1 MCFCFFPGFHIPYNF
16 IPDHIKRVG
25 MTSEQGVALISISS
39 ISNCVSRVV
48 VGWIGDRSWSD
59 NIMLNGC
66 VLILGGASTIFVE
79 WYNSFGLMI
88 SYSIV
93 IGCVIG
99 KHSLLQICSIMDE
112 IFIRNFFFLHFVK
125 HTYFVIL
132 CL

>member
-1 MCFCFFPGFHIPYNF
+1 
-16 IPDHIKRVG
+16 

-99 KHSLLQICSIMDE
+99 KHSLRRFARSWMKFSSE
-112 IFIRNFFFLHFVK
+112 TFLFA
-125 HTYFVIL
+125 FR
-132 CL
+132 